1 MTSAS
6 SVLELF
12 NSLLLCFVASEALLR
27 PPQLEGR
34 KSSSSSSS
42 NSGISTALAFL
53 RRPTALA
60 LCINLLLSES
70 AALALASL
78 SHRGADVL
86 HGVRGGATAAAL
98 ALATPMLRL
107 SEAAG
112 GRNLISLLLTLL
124 IFGVWVGWGA
134 ARGGDGGAGGSA
146 GGVRRRGV
154 SALLVPSALSAA
166 VYLLLRF
173 RVSAAHAAVHHS
185 TALKVIAVA
194 AAFALACFL
203 DIRRFAR
210 GLTARGFARE
220 LACALAYVAP
230 LFPCL
235 AVAISLGFFVLIS
248 LLELVGIDPHV
259 INGAVMYGTLYG
271 PFAWVYF
278 VAKRR
283 CLANS
288 DFELPTTTTTTT
300 TIIEGKGQQ
309 HDHRSRSRLLK

>member
-1 MTSAS
+1 MRAQNSQLWFSAPMTSAS

-34 KSSSSSSS
+34 KSNSSS

-78 SHRGADVL
+78 SHRAADVL
-86 HGVRGGATAAAL
+86 HAVRGGVTAAAL
-98 ALATPMLRL
+98 ALAAPMLRL

-112 GRNLISLLLTLL
+112 GRNLLSLLLTLL

-134 ARGGDGGAGGSA
+134 ARGGGDGGGAGG
-146 GGVRRRGV
+146 VRHRGV
-154 SALLVPSALSAA
+154 CALLVPSALSAT
-166 VYLLLRF
+166 VCLLLRF
-173 RVSAAHAAVHHS
+173 PVSSAAHGAAVHHA
-185 TALKVIAVA
+185 TALKVLAVA

-203 DIRRFAR
+203 DVRRFAR

-220 LACALAYVAP
+220 LAIALAYVAP

-235 AVAISLGFFVLIS
+235 AVAISLCFFVLIS
-248 LLELVGIDPHV
+248 LLEVVGIDPHV
-259 INGAVMYGTLYG
+259 INGAVMYGTL
-271 PFAWVYF
+271 A
-278 VAKRR
+278 R
-283 CLANS
+283 
-288 DFELPTTTTTTT
+288 
-300 TIIEGKGQQ
+300 
-309 HDHRSRSRLLK
+309 HD

>member
-1 MTSAS
+1 MRAQNSQLWFSAPMTSAS

-34 KSSSSSSS
+34 KSSSSGS

-78 SHRGADVL
+78 SHRAADVL
-86 HGVRGGATAAAL
+86 HAVRGGVTAAAL
-98 ALATPMLRL
+98 ALAAPMLRL

-112 GRNLISLLLTLL
+112 GRNLLSLLLTLL

-134 ARGGDGGAGGSA
+134 ARGGGDGGGAGGSA
-146 GGVRRRGV
+146 GGVRHRGV
-154 SALLVPSALSAA
+154 RALLVPSALSAT
-166 VYLLLRF
+166 VCLLLRF
-173 RVSAAHAAVHHS
+173 PVSSAAHGAAVHHA
-185 TALKVIAVA
+185 TALKVLAVA
-194 AAFALACFL
+194 AAFALACFF
-203 DIRRFAR
+203 DVRRFAR

-220 LACALAYVAP
+220 LAIALAYVAP

-235 AVAISLGFFVLIS
+235 AVAISLCFFVLIS
-248 LLELVGIDPHV
+248 LLEVVGIDPHV
-259 INGAVMYGTLYG
+259 INGAVMYGTL
-271 PFAWVYF
+271 A
-278 VAKRR
+278 R
-283 CLANS
+283 
-288 DFELPTTTTTTT
+288 
-300 TIIEGKGQQ
+300 
-309 HDHRSRSRLLK
+309 HD